1 MKIAVVTLLVA
12 ATSSIAWAAGTSSTV
27 MGDWMSPN
35 QSVIRIYPCSGA
47 VCAKIVKLSASTP
60 EREDNNNPK
69 ADLRSRK
76 LCGLDIGTGFKQT
89 DPAHLQDGHL
99 YDPKNGRTYQG
110 TIVAEGDQL
119 NLRGFIGI
127 SLLGRTE
134 VWHRVAPADPKSCG
148 V

>member
-1 MKIAVVTLLVA
+1 MKIAAVVILL
-12 ATSSIAWAAGTSSTV
+12 ATSGIASAAGTSSGV

-35 QSVIRIYPCSGA
+35 QSVIRIYGCGSN

-69 ADLRSRK
+69 AELRSRK
-76 LCGLDIGTGFKQT
+76 LCGLDIGSGFKQV
-89 DPAHLQDGHL
+89 DPTHLQDGHL

-110 TIVAEGDQL
+110 TIVADGDQL

-134 VWHRVAPADPKSCG
+134 VWHRVPTADAKSCG